1 MVFDHAY
8 CVNLERCTERRLI
21 MQEEFKKAD
30 LKVEFIKAFDS
41 VAHGITKSNLKPGIH
56 PGDFGCLMSHHAI
69 WNDMIEKDYKVAL
82 IFEDDVELC
91 DNFKKRID
99 ELQFPKFWEIVYLEY
114 ISPVSEGRA
123 TGDMDEGRCLGTMAY
138 LITQECARK
147 LVQFTPKNWR
157 GADVQLAQMPLASFF
172 TTTRLANHIGLVYTV
187 IGLDLSRVPVYHN
200 LLFIESEYGLYI
212 ALFILFILLVTLFKR
227 LGFI

>member
-21 MQEEFKKAD
+21 MQEEFKKAN
-30 LKVEFIKAFDS
+30 LEVEFIKAFDS
-41 VAHGITKSNLKPGIH
+41 GAHGITKSNLKPGLH

-91 DNFKKRID
+91 DEFTKRIS
-99 ELQFPKFWEIVYLEY
+99 ELEFPKFWEIVYLEY

-123 TGDMDEGRCLGTMAY
+123 TRDMDEGRCLGTMAY
-138 LITQECARK
+138 LVTQECAKK

-172 TTTRLANHIGLVYTV
+172 TTSRLANHVGLVYSV
-187 IGLDLSRVPVYHN
+187 IGLDPSRIPIYHN
-200 LLFIESEYGLYI
+200 ALFLENEYGGYL
-212 ALFILFILLVTLFKR
+212 ALFVLLVLMFILVKR
-227 LGFI
+227 FGFI